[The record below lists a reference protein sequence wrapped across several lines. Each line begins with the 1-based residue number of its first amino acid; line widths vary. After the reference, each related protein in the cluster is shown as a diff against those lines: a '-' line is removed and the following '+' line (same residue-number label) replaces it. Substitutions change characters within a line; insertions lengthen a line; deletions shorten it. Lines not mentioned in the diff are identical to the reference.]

1 MTSVDVDLLRKAGKI
16 TERALLRAYKL
27 LESGERSGLRLAD
40 AAEDEIYSADAR
52 PAFPCN
58 VSPDHWAAHN
68 APTDDDP
75 TDLSSARLVK
85 IDAGAHIDGWIGD
98 SAFTYVFD
106 DSVRNVAQAARTAL
120 ETAMHTIKP
129 GVSVA
134 EVGKAISEVAKRFG
148 VRPVSNLGGH
158 QIARYVLHAGLFVP
172 NVPEGSETIE
182 EGMVVA
188 VEPFMSTGR
197 GYVRNGTHVNIFS
210 LESTRARS
218 KGARDVV
225 RYVAENFGPLPFAE
239 KWILRKFGKSARLY
253 IYELVKT
260 GAFYQYP
267 VLVDSPGS
275 VVAQFETTFYVDKDG
290 AQPMIDIFQIEV

>member
-1 MTSVDVDLLRKAGKI
+1 MTDVNIDLLRKAGKI
-16 TERALLRAYKL
+16 TERALLRAHKL
-27 LESGERSGLRLAD
+27 LESGERNGLKIAD
-40 AAEDEIYSADAR
+40 AAEEKIYSAGAQ

-68 APTDDDP
+68 APTDDSP
-75 TDLSSARLVK
+75 TDLGSARLVK
-85 IDAGAHIDGWIGD
+85 IDAGAHVDGWIGD

-106 DSVRNVAQAARTAL
+106 DSIRQVARAARAAL
-120 ETAMHTIKP
+120 EAAMQTIKP

-134 EVGKAISEVAKRFG
+134 DVGKVISNVAKNFG
-148 VRPVSNLGGH
+148 VKPVANLGGH
-158 QIARYVLHAGLFVP
+158 QIDRYVLHAGLFVP
-172 NVPEGSETIE
+172 NVPEGNARIE

-197 GYVRNGTHVNIFS
+197 GYVRNGTQVNIFS

-218 KGARDVV
+218 RGAREIIQ
-225 RYVAENFGPLPFAE
+225 YVAENFGPLPFAE
-239 KWILRKFGKSARLY
+239 KWIIRKFGKSARLY
-253 IYELVKT
+253 IYELAKT

-290 AQPMIDIFQIEV
+290 AQPLIDIFQIEV

>member
-1 MTSVDVDLLRKAGKI
+1 MTSVDLDQLRKAGKI
-16 TERALLRAYKL
+16 TEQALMRAYHL
-27 LESGERSGLRLAD
+27 LESGERSGLKIAD
-40 AAEDEIYSADAR
+40 AAEEEIYSAGAR

-68 APTDDDP
+68 APTDDSP
-75 TDLSSARLVK
+75 TELGSARLVK
-85 IDAGAHIDGWIGD
+85 VDAGAHVDGWIGD

-106 DSVRNVAQAARTAL
+106 DSVRYVAQAAKAAL
-120 ETAMHTIKP
+120 EAAMDTIKP

-134 EVGKAISEVAKRFG
+134 EVGKAIQDVAKEYG
-148 VRPVSNLGGH
+148 VKPVSNLGGH
-158 QIARYVLHAGLFVP
+158 QIDRYVLHAGLFIP
-172 NVPEGSETIE
+172 NVPEGSAKIE
-182 EGMVVA
+182 EGMIVA

-218 KGARDVV
+218 RGARDVV
-225 RYVAENFGPLPFAE
+225 KYVAENFGPLPFAE
-239 KWILRKFGKSARLY
+239 KWILRKFGSAARLY
-253 IYELVKT
+253 IYELAKT

-290 AQPMIDIFQIEV
+290 AQPLIDIFQIEV